1 MWYAT
6 RSSQHWYI
14 TNYQWDHATA
24 SRTTNGITPAASRTT
39 NGITPRHHQLP
50 MGSCQL
56 HHETTNGITPLHH
69 ELPVGSCRLHHEIPL
84 GSRHCITNYQWDPAR
99 CITNYQW
106 DHARRIRCITNYQ
119 VTSYTKNYRWDKVSY
134 TKTELPMASD
144 ELYEELST
152 IKWAAP
158 TTTDGMSE
166 VHILIPI
173 DLGWIYRWISL
184 RSKVKGNFRYWP
196 YL

>member
-1 MWYAT
+1 MSCCWRFCAKIALTFVCVCNKAVIKMMSKNIRLCNAITDVAVNSRQRQYCYVLYNKTAIMWYVT
-6 RSSQHWYI
+6 RSNQHWYI

-84 GSRHCITNYQWDPAR
+84 GSRHCITNYH
-99 CITNYQW
+99 W
-106 DHARRIRCITNYQ
+106 DHAT
-119 VTSYTKNYRWDKVSY
+119 
-134 TKTELPMASD
+134 AS
-144 ELYEELST
+144 L
-152 IKWAAP
+152 
-158 TTTDGMSE
+158 TTTGITPL
-166 VHILIPI
+166 HH
-173 DLGWIYRWISL
+173 
-184 RSKVKGNFRYWP
+184 
-196 YL
+196 

>member
-1 MWYAT
+1 MQQGRVNTDTSRTTNGIMLLHHELPTDHAGCF
-6 RSSQHWYI
+6 

-24 SRTTNGITPAASRTT
+24 SP
-39 NGITPRHHQLP
+39 LP

-56 HHETTNGITPLHH
+56 HHETTNGITPLHHELPVGSCRLHHEIPLGSRHCITNYQWILPAASRNYHGITPLHH

-134 TKTELPMASD
+134 TKTELPMAS
-144 ELYEELST
+144 
-152 IKWAAP
+152 
-158 TTTDGMSE
+158 GR
-166 VHILIPI
+166 V
-173 DLGWIYRWISL
+173 
-184 RSKVKGNFRYWP
+184 V
-196 YL
+196 